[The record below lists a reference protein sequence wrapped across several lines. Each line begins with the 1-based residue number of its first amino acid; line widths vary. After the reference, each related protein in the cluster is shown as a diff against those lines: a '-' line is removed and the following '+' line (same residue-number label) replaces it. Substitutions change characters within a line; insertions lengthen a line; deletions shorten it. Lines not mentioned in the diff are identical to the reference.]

1 MKKSHKLAAL
11 LITGTLLFGCS
22 AVKKKKQNTQ
32 PVAETKKETE
42 KKEDTNKKEIEKQ
55 KQENNPSLE
64 NKKQD
69 DTKKTEQK
77 KSASKKIQPVNN
89 TAKKEEKKTETE
101 SKKQITPNNKV
112 ICIDP
117 GHQAKGNLEKEPI
130 GPGAKEYKAK
140 VTYGATGNYT
150 HKTESQL
157 NLEVGLKLKSVLE
170 SRGYKVVMVRTSQNV
185 NISNKERAD
194 IANNAHAGAF
204 IRLHADSSTNH
215 NTHGAT
221 GLAPK
226 NNNPYLAGSV
236 ISGSQ
241 RLTRNVLNSMCKR
254 TGAKN
259 RGISYVNNMSGIN
272 WCKVPVALIEMG
284 FMSNKTEDYLMS
296 DSNYQYKIANGIAD
310 GIDAFLK

>member
-22 AVKKKKQNTQ
+22 AVKKNKQNTQ

-42 KKEDTNKKEIEKQ
+42 KKEDSRKEDTKKQEQENISPEKK
-55 KQENNPSLE
+55 KQENI
-64 NKKQD
+64 KKTGQKK
-69 DTKKTEQK
+69 TISQKTQPINNTKKEKKKTENTPK
-77 KSASKKIQPVNN
+77 NKI
-89 TAKKEEKKTETE
+89 
-101 SKKQITPNNKV
+101 IPNNKV
-112 ICIDP
+112 VCIDP
-117 GHQAKGNLEKEPI
+117 GHQAKGNLAKEPI

-226 NNNPYLAGSV
+226 NNNPYLTSSV

-284 FMSNKTEDYLMS
+284 FMSNKTEDYLLS
-296 DSNYQYKIANGIAD
+296 DSTYQYKIANGIAD

>member
-22 AVKKKKQNTQ
+22 AVKKNKQNTQ

-42 KKEDTNKKEIEKQ
+42 KKEDSRKEDTKKQEQENISPEKK
-55 KQENNPSLE
+55 KQENI
-64 NKKQD
+64 
-69 DTKKTEQK
+69 KKTEQK
-77 KSASKKIQPVNN
+77 KTISQKTQPINN
-89 TAKKEEKKTETE
+89 TKKEKKKTENTP
-101 SKKQITPNNKV
+101 KNKIIPNNKV
-112 ICIDP
+112 VCIDP

-157 NLEVGLKLKSVLE
+157 NLEVGLKLKRVLE

-226 NNNPYLAGSV
+226 NNNPYLTSSV

-284 FMSNKTEDYLMS
+284 FMSNKTEDYLLS
-296 DSNYQYKIANGIAD
+296 DSTYQYKIANGIAD

>member
-22 AVKKKKQNTQ
+22 SVKKNKQDNQ

-42 KKEDTNKKEIEKQ
+42 KKEDSRKEDTK
-55 KQENNPSLE
+55 KQEQE
-64 NKKQD
+64 NISPEKKKQED
-69 DTKKTEQK
+69 IKKTEQK
-77 KSASKKIQPVNN
+77 KTISQKTQPINN
-89 TAKKEEKKTETE
+89 TKKEKKKTENTP
-101 SKKQITPNNKV
+101 KNKIIPNNKV
-112 ICIDP
+112 VCIDP

-157 NLEVGLKLKSVLE
+157 NLEVGLKLKSILE

-226 NNNPYLAGSV
+226 NNNPYLTSSV

-284 FMSNKTEDYLMS
+284 FMSNKTEDYLLS
-296 DSNYQYKIANGIAD
+296 DSTYQYKIANGIAD

>member
-22 AVKKKKQNTQ
+22 SVKKNKQDNQ

-42 KKEDTNKKEIEKQ
+42 KKEDSRKEDPK
-55 KQENNPSLE
+55 KQEQE
-64 NKKQD
+64 NTSPEKKKQED
-69 DTKKTEQK
+69 IKKTEQK
-77 KSASKKIQPVNN
+77 KTISQKTQPINN
-89 TAKKEEKKTETE
+89 TKKEKKKTENT
-101 SKKQITPNNKV
+101 SKNKIIPNNKV
-112 ICIDP
+112 VCIDP
-117 GHQAKGNLEKEPI
+117 GHQAKGNLAKEPI

-226 NNNPYLAGSV
+226 NNNPYLTSSV

-241 RLTRNVLNSMCKR
+241 RLTRNVLNSMC
-254 TGAKN
+254 
-259 RGISYVNNMSGIN
+259 
-272 WCKVPVALIEMG
+272 
-284 FMSNKTEDYLMS
+284 
-296 DSNYQYKIANGIAD
+296 
-310 GIDAFLK
+310 

>member
-22 AVKKKKQNTQ
+22 AVKKNKQNTQ

-42 KKEDTNKKEIEKQ
+42 KKEDSRKEDTKKQEQENISPEKK
-55 KQENNPSLE
+55 KQENI
-64 NKKQD
+64 
-69 DTKKTEQK
+69 KKTEQK
-77 KSASKKIQPVNN
+77 KTISQKTQPINN
-89 TAKKEEKKTETE
+89 TKKEKKKTENTP
-101 SKKQITPNNKV
+101 KNKIIPNNKV
-112 ICIDP
+112 VCIDP
-117 GHQAKGNLEKEPI
+117 GHQAKGNLAKEPI

-140 VTYGATGNYT
+140 VTYGATGKYT

-157 NLEVGLKLKSVLE
+157 NLEVGLKLKKILE

-194 IANNAHAGAF
+194 ITNNAHAGAF
-204 IRLHADSSTNH
+204 IRLHADSSTNSD
-215 NTHGAT
+215 THGAT

-284 FMSNKTEDYLMS
+284 FMSNKTEDYLLS
-296 DSNYQYKIANGIAD
+296 DSTYQYKIANGIAD

>member
-22 AVKKKKQNTQ
+22 AVKKNKQNTQ

-42 KKEDTNKKEIEKQ
+42 KKEDSRKEDTKKQEQENISPEKK
-55 KQENNPSLE
+55 KQENI
-64 NKKQD
+64 
-69 DTKKTEQK
+69 KKTEQK
-77 KSASKKIQPVNN
+77 KTISQKTQPINN
-89 TAKKEEKKTETE
+89 TKKEKKKTENTP
-101 SKKQITPNNKV
+101 KNKIIPNNKV
-112 ICIDP
+112 VCIDP

-226 NNNPYLAGSV
+226 NNNPYLTSSV

-284 FMSNKTEDYLMS
+284 FMSNKTEDYLLS
-296 DSNYQYKIANGIAD
+296 DSTYQYKIANGIAD

>member
-22 AVKKKKQNTQ
+22 AVKKNKQNTQ

-42 KKEDTNKKEIEKQ
+42 KKEDTNKKETEKQ
-55 KQENNPSLE
+55 EQENTSPEKKKQE
-64 NKKQD
+64 D
-69 DTKKTEQK
+69 IKKTEQK
-77 KSASKKIQPVNN
+77 KTISQKTQPINN
-89 TAKKEEKKTETE
+89 TKKEKKKTENT
-101 SKKQITPNNKV
+101 SKNKIIPNNKV
-112 ICIDP
+112 VCIDP
-117 GHQAKGNLEKEPI
+117 GHQAKGNLAKEPI

-226 NNNPYLAGSV
+226 NNNPYLTSSV

-284 FMSNKTEDYLMS
+284 FMSNKTEDYLLS
-296 DSNYQYKIANGIAD
+296 DSTYQYKIANGIAD

>member
-22 AVKKKKQNTQ
+22 SVKKNKQDNQ

-42 KKEDTNKKEIEKQ
+42 KKEDSRKEDTKKQEQENISPEKK
-55 KQENNPSLE
+55 KQENI
-64 NKKQD
+64 
-69 DTKKTEQK
+69 KKTEQK
-77 KSASKKIQPVNN
+77 KTISQKTQPINN
-89 TAKKEEKKTETE
+89 TKKEKKKTENTP
-101 SKKQITPNNKV
+101 KNKIIPNNKV
-112 ICIDP
+112 VCIDP

-226 NNNPYLAGSV
+226 NNNPYLTSSV

-284 FMSNKTEDYLMS
+284 FMSNKTEDYLLS
-296 DSNYQYKIANGIAD
+296 DSTYQYKIANGIAD

>member
-22 AVKKKKQNTQ
+22 SVKKNKQDNQ

-42 KKEDTNKKEIEKQ
+42 KKEDSRKEDTK
-55 KQENNPSLE
+55 KQEQE
-64 NKKQD
+64 NISPEKKKQED
-69 DTKKTEQK
+69 IKKTEQK
-77 KSASKKIQPVNN
+77 KTISQKTQPINN
-89 TAKKEEKKTETE
+89 TKKEKKKTENTP
-101 SKKQITPNNKV
+101 KNKIIPNNKV

-226 NNNPYLAGSV
+226 NNNPYLTSSV

-284 FMSNKTEDYLMS
+284 FMSNKTEDYLLS
-296 DSNYQYKIANGIAD
+296 DSTYQYKIANGIAD

>member
-22 AVKKKKQNTQ
+22 SVKKNKQDNQ

-42 KKEDTNKKEIEKQ
+42 KKEDSRKEDPK
-55 KQENNPSLE
+55 KQEQE
-64 NKKQD
+64 NTSPEKKKQED
-69 DTKKTEQK
+69 IKKTEQK
-77 KSASKKIQPVNN
+77 KTISQKTQPINN
-89 TAKKEEKKTETE
+89 TKKEKKKTENT
-101 SKKQITPNNKV
+101 SKNKIIPNNKV
-112 ICIDP
+112 VCIDP

-226 NNNPYLAGSV
+226 NNNPYLTSSV

-284 FMSNKTEDYLMS
+284 FMSNKTEDYLLS
-296 DSNYQYKIANGIAD
+296 DSTYQYKIANGIAD

>member
-22 AVKKKKQNTQ
+22 AVKKNKQNTQ

-42 KKEDTNKKEIEKQ
+42 KKEDSRKEDTKKQEQENISPEKK
-55 KQENNPSLE
+55 KQENI
-64 NKKQD
+64 
-69 DTKKTEQK
+69 KKTEQK
-77 KSASKKIQPVNN
+77 KTISQKTQPINN
-89 TAKKEEKKTETE
+89 TKKEKKKTENTP
-101 SKKQITPNNKV
+101 KNKIIPNNKV
-112 ICIDP
+112 VCIDP
-117 GHQAKGNLEKEPI
+117 GHQAKGNLAKEPI

-140 VTYGATGNYT
+140 VTYGATGKYT

-157 NLEVGLKLKSVLE
+157 NLEVGLKLKKILE

-204 IRLHADSSTNH
+204 IRLHADSSTNSD
-215 NTHGAT
+215 THGAT

-284 FMSNKTEDYLMS
+284 FMSNKTEDYLLS
-296 DSNYQYKIANGIAD
+296 DSTYQYKIANGIAD

>member
-22 AVKKKKQNTQ
+22 SVKKNKQDNQ
-32 PVAETKKETE
+32 PVAETEKETE
-42 KKEDTNKKEIEKQ
+42 KKEDSRKEDTKKQEQENISPEKK
-55 KQENNPSLE
+55 KQENI
-64 NKKQD
+64 
-69 DTKKTEQK
+69 KKTEQK
-77 KSASKKIQPVNN
+77 KSASKKTQPINN
-89 TAKKEEKKTETE
+89 TKKEKKKTENTP
-101 SKKQITPNNKV
+101 KNKIIPNNKV
-112 ICIDP
+112 VCIDP

-226 NNNPYLAGSV
+226 NNNPYLTSSV

-284 FMSNKTEDYLMS
+284 FMSNKTEDYLLS
-296 DSNYQYKIANGIAD
+296 DSTYQYKIANGIAD

>member
-1 MKKSHKLAAL
+1 MA
-11 LITGTLLFGCS
+11 
-22 AVKKKKQNTQ
+22 
-32 PVAETKKETE
+32 
-42 KKEDTNKKEIEKQ
+42 
-55 KQENNPSLE
+55 
-64 NKKQD
+64 
-69 DTKKTEQK
+69 
-77 KSASKKIQPVNN
+77 
-89 TAKKEEKKTETE
+89 
-101 SKKQITPNNKV
+101 
-112 ICIDP
+112 
-117 GHQAKGNLEKEPI
+117 KEPI

-140 VTYGATGNYT
+140 VTYGATGKYT

-157 NLEVGLKLKSVLE
+157 NLEVGLKLKKILE

-204 IRLHADSSTNH
+204 IRLHADSSTNSD
-215 NTHGAT
+215 THGAT

-284 FMSNKTEDYLMS
+284 FMSNKTEDYLLS
-296 DSNYQYKIANGIAD
+296 DSTYQYKIANGIAD

>member
-22 AVKKKKQNTQ
+22 AVKKNKQNTQ

-42 KKEDTNKKEIEKQ
+42 KKEDTNKKETEKQ

-77 KSASKKIQPVNN
+77 KTISQKTQPINN
-89 TAKKEEKKTETE
+89 TKKEKKKTENTP
-101 SKKQITPNNKV
+101 KNKIIPNNKV
-112 ICIDP
+112 VCIDP

-226 NNNPYLAGSV
+226 NNNPYLTSSV

-284 FMSNKTEDYLMS
+284 FMSNKTEDYLLS
-296 DSNYQYKIANGIAD
+296 DSTYQYKIANGIAD

>member
-22 AVKKKKQNTQ
+22 SVKKNKQDNQ

-42 KKEDTNKKEIEKQ
+42 KKEDSRKEDTK
-55 KQENNPSLE
+55 KQEQE
-64 NKKQD
+64 NISPEKKKQED
-69 DTKKTEQK
+69 IKKTEQK
-77 KSASKKIQPVNN
+77 KTISQKTQPINN
-89 TAKKEEKKTETE
+89 TKKEKKKTENTP
-101 SKKQITPNNKV
+101 KNKIIPNNKV

-226 NNNPYLAGSV
+226 NNNPYLTSSV

-241 RLTRNVLNSMCKR
+241 KLTRNVLNSMCKR

-284 FMSNKTEDYLMS
+284 FMSNKTEDYLLS
-296 DSNYQYKIANGIAD
+296 DSTYQYKIANGIAD

>member
-22 AVKKKKQNTQ
+22 AVKKNKQNTQ

-42 KKEDTNKKEIEKQ
+42 KKEDTNKKETEKQ
-55 KQENNPSLE
+55 EQENNPSLE

-77 KSASKKIQPVNN
+77 KTISQKTQPINN
-89 TAKKEEKKTETE
+89 TKKEKKKTENTP
-101 SKKQITPNNKV
+101 KNKIIPNNKV
-112 ICIDP
+112 VCIDP

-226 NNNPYLAGSV
+226 NNNPYLTSSV

-284 FMSNKTEDYLMS
+284 FMSNKTEDYLLS
-296 DSNYQYKIANGIAD
+296 DSTYQYKIANGIAD

>member
-22 AVKKKKQNTQ
+22 SVKKNKQDNQ

-42 KKEDTNKKEIEKQ
+42 KKEDSRKEDTK
-55 KQENNPSLE
+55 KQEQE
-64 NKKQD
+64 NISPEKKKQED
-69 DTKKTEQK
+69 IKKTEQK
-77 KSASKKIQPVNN
+77 KTISQKTQPINN
-89 TAKKEEKKTETE
+89 TKKEKKKTENTP
-101 SKKQITPNNKV
+101 KNKIIPNNKV
-112 ICIDP
+112 VCIDP
-117 GHQAKGNLEKEPI
+117 GHQAKGNLAKEPI

-140 VTYGATGNYT
+140 VTYGATGKYT

-157 NLEVGLKLKSVLE
+157 NLEVGLKLKKILE

-204 IRLHADSSTNH
+204 IRLHADSSTNSD
-215 NTHGAT
+215 THGAT

-226 NNNPYLAGSV
+226 NNNPYLTSSV

-284 FMSNKTEDYLMS
+284 FMSNKTEDYLLS
-296 DSNYQYKIANGIAD
+296 DSTYQYKIANGIAD

>member
-22 AVKKKKQNTQ
+22 SVKKNKQDNQ

-42 KKEDTNKKEIEKQ
+42 KKEDSRKEDTK
-55 KQENNPSLE
+55 KQEQE
-64 NKKQD
+64 NISPEKKKQED
-69 DTKKTEQK
+69 IKKTEQK
-77 KSASKKIQPVNN
+77 KTISQKTQPINN
-89 TAKKEEKKTETE
+89 TKKEKKKTENTP
-101 SKKQITPNNKV
+101 KNKIIPNNKV
-112 ICIDP
+112 VCIDP

-226 NNNPYLAGSV
+226 NNNPYLTSSV

-284 FMSNKTEDYLMS
+284 FMSNKTEDYLLS
-296 DSNYQYKIANGIAD
+296 DSTYQYKIANGIAD

>member
-22 AVKKKKQNTQ
+22 SVKKNKQDNQ

-42 KKEDTNKKEIEKQ
+42 KKEDSRKEEPK
-55 KQENNPSLE
+55 KQEQE
-64 NKKQD
+64 NTSPEKKKQED
-69 DTKKTEQK
+69 IKKTEQK
-77 KSASKKIQPVNN
+77 KTISQKTQPINN
-89 TAKKEEKKTETE
+89 TKKEKKKTENT
-101 SKKQITPNNKV
+101 SKNKIIPNNKV
-112 ICIDP
+112 VCIDP
-117 GHQAKGNLEKEPI
+117 GHQAKGNLAKEPI

-226 NNNPYLAGSV
+226 NNNPYLTSSV

-284 FMSNKTEDYLMS
+284 FMSNKTEDYLLS
-296 DSNYQYKIANGIAD
+296 DSTYQYKIANGIAD

>member
-22 AVKKKKQNTQ
+22 AVKKNKQNTQ

-42 KKEDTNKKEIEKQ
+42 KKEDSRKEDTKKQEQENISPEKK
-55 KQENNPSLE
+55 KQENI
-64 NKKQD
+64 
-69 DTKKTEQK
+69 KKTEQK
-77 KSASKKIQPVNN
+77 KTISQKTQPINN
-89 TAKKEEKKTETE
+89 TKKEKKKTENTP
-101 SKKQITPNNKV
+101 KNKIIPNNKV
-112 ICIDP
+112 VCIDP
-117 GHQAKGNLEKEPI
+117 GHQAKGNLSKEPI

-140 VTYGATGNYT
+140 VTYGATGKYT

-157 NLEVGLKLKSVLE
+157 NLEVGLKLKKILE

-204 IRLHADSSTNH
+204 IRLHADSSTNSD
-215 NTHGAT
+215 THGAT

-284 FMSNKTEDYLMS
+284 FMSNKTEDYLLS
-296 DSNYQYKIANGIAD
+296 DSTYQYKIANGIAD

>member
-22 AVKKKKQNTQ
+22 SVKKNKQDNQ
-32 PVAETKKETE
+32 PVAETEKETE
-42 KKEDTNKKEIEKQ
+42 KKEDSRKEDTK
-55 KQENNPSLE
+55 KQEQE
-64 NKKQD
+64 NISPEKKKQED
-69 DTKKTEQK
+69 IKKTEQK
-77 KSASKKIQPVNN
+77 KSASKKTQPINN
-89 TAKKEEKKTETE
+89 TKKEKKKTENTP
-101 SKKQITPNNKV
+101 KNKIIPNNKV
-112 ICIDP
+112 VCIDP

-226 NNNPYLAGSV
+226 NNNPYLTSSV

-284 FMSNKTEDYLMS
+284 FMSNKTEDYLLS
-296 DSNYQYKIANGIAD
+296 DSTYQYKIANGIAD

>member
-22 AVKKKKQNTQ
+22 SVKKNKQDNQ
-32 PVAETKKETE
+32 PVAETEKETE
-42 KKEDTNKKEIEKQ
+42 KKEDSRKEDTK
-55 KQENNPSLE
+55 KQEQE
-64 NKKQD
+64 NISPEKKKQED
-69 DTKKTEQK
+69 IKKTEQK
-77 KSASKKIQPVNN
+77 KSASKKTQPINN
-89 TAKKEEKKTETE
+89 TKKEKKKTENTP
-101 SKKQITPNNKV
+101 KNKIIPNNKV
-112 ICIDP
+112 VCIDP
-117 GHQAKGNLEKEPI
+117 GHQAKGNIEKERI

-226 NNNPYLAGSV
+226 NNNPYLTSSV

-284 FMSNKTEDYLMS
+284 FMSNKTEDYLLS
-296 DSNYQYKIANGIAD
+296 DSTYQYKIANGIAD